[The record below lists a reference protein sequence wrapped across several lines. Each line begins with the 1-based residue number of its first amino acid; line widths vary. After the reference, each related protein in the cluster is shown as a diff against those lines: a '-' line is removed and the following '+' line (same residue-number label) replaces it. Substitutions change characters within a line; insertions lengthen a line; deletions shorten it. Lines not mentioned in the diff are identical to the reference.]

1 MSELEK
7 QVKRIQDKVQ
17 QLLKQQQLLSK
28 ENDELKNE
36 LNAFKKDAATQK
48 STIDELKQQAS
59 ILKMNSVEMNDSD
72 KKEFEKRLN
81 HYIKEIDRCI
91 AMLSS

>member
-28 ENDELKNE
+28 ENEELKKE
-36 LNAFKKDAATQK
+36 LIGYKKDAATQR

-59 ILKMNSVEMNDSD
+59 ILKMNSVEMDDTD
-72 KKEFEKRLN
+72 KKEFERRLN

-91 AMLSS
+91 AMLST

>member
-1 MSELEK
+1 MSELEN

-28 ENDELKNE
+28 ENEELKKE
-36 LNAFKKDAATQK
+36 LIGYKKDAATQK
-48 STIDELKQQAS
+48 LTIDELRQQAS
-59 ILKMNSVEMNDSD
+59 ILKMNSVEMDDTD
-72 KKEFEKRLN
+72 KKEFERRLN

-91 AMLSS
+91 AMLSN

>member
-1 MSELEK
+1 MSELEN

-17 QLLKQQQLLSK
+17 QLLKQQQILSK
-28 ENDELKNE
+28 ENEELKKE
-36 LNAFKKDAATQK
+36 LIGYKKDAATQK

-59 ILKMNSVEMNDSD
+59 ILKMNSVEMDDTD
-72 KKEFEKRLN
+72 KKEFERRLN

-91 AMLSS
+91 AMLSN

>member
-1 MSELEK
+1 MKELE
-7 QVKRIQDKVQ
+7 QQIKRIQDKLQ
-17 QLLKQQQLLSK
+17 RLLKQQQLLLK
-28 ENDELKNE
+28 ENDELKKE
-36 LNAFKKDAATQK
+36 LNAFKKDTATQK